1 MIDPMANLGN
11 EGFDPT
17 TSNNAVGDLSARSNN
32 RINIHAIHLNNKK
45 IDKVRSFMGIISGC
59 VAGVWGLTGLQGLG
73 TCVLLH
79 LCRLSVWSAFV
90 IRSNATMTHQDF
102 SFFSIVK
109 IIAAECCIILPSVL
123 SYTAYFGECV
133 INSL

>member
-17 TSNNAVGDLSARSNN
+17 TSNNAVGDLSARGNN

-59 VAGVWGLTGLQGLG
+59 VAGVCGLTGLQGLV
-73 TCVLLH
+73 CFLALH
-79 LCRLSVWSAFV
+79 ILVNVSLIAFKMNLNLKAYSHES
-90 IRSNATMTHQDF
+90 IISFMTIDLQ
-102 SFFSIVK
+102 SC
-109 IIAAECCIILPSVL
+109 AL
-123 SYTAYFGECV
+123 SYLLFWTLFYGLVYLF
-133 INSL
+133 